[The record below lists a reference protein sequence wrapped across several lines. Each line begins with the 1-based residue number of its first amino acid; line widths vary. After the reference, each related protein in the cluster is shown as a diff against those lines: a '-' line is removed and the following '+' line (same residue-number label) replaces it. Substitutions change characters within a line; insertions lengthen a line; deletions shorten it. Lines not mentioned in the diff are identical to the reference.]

1 MLEVEK
7 EEKPMDLWFAYLF
20 KINTWEIKCKKN
32 RTFLLYLCFQA
43 QTVRAIR
50 FHQFLCFTQ
59 LSDCVELLRWK
70 GIAESIINRT
80 VLYPECV
87 RNIFDKRRYHL

>member
-1 MLEVEK
+1 MLEVEQ
-7 EEKPMDLWFAYLF
+7 EEKPMDLWFTYVS
-20 KINTWEIKCKKN
+20 KINSCEKRARKIEH
-32 RTFLLYLCFQA
+32 FYSSLCFQA

-70 GIAESIINRT
+70 GIAESITNRT
-80 VLYPECV
+80 MLYPEYV
-87 RNIFDKRRYHL
+87 RNIFDKRRYQL